1 MKQVI
6 LDIVDHA
13 DEKVGGEWRGQEEAV
28 LFHIRGQDVVVT
40 RENGEFVTVLKG
52 GVENARVKKARGH

>member
-1 MKQVI
+1 MKRVI

-13 DEKVGGEWRGQEEAV
+13 DEKVGGEWRGQEGPV
-28 LFHIRGQDVVVT
+28 LFYVKGQDVVVA

-52 GVENARVKKARGH
+52 GVENARVKKARGQ